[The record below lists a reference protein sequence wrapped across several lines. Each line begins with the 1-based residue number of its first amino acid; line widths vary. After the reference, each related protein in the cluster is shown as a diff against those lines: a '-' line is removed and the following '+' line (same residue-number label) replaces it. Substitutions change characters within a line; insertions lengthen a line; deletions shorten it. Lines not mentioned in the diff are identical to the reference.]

1 MTYFELF
8 SIPVQLKVDT
18 KKLMPFFIQL
28 SRQFH
33 PDYFAGASEEEQAES
48 LQKSALL
55 NSAWKTFQSPDET
68 LKYVLSLKG
77 LLETDEKYQ
86 LDPSFLMEV
95 MELNEKI
102 MEGDESP
109 ASLEEQLNALYGSI
123 YENVASTIEN
133 YQEGVT
139 SEKELLQAKEY
150 YYQKK
155 YLDRIKSGLQN

>member
-1 MTYFELF
+1 
-8 SIPVQLKVDT
+8 
-18 KKLMPFFIQL
+18 
-28 SRQFH
+28 
-33 PDYFAGASEEEQAES
+33 
-48 LQKSALL
+48 
-55 NSAWKTFQSPDET
+55 
-68 LKYVLSLKG
+68 VLSLKG

-95 MELNEKI
+95 MELNEKM

-123 YENVASTIEN
+123 YENVAATIEN

-155 YLDRIKSGLQN
+155 YLDRIKNELQN